1 MNKLTSE
8 AGTEYRQKQSI
19 LWGRMV
25 LNIKPKSPLAGWGNY
40 PISSADL
47 FRPERSHQLSQTQ
60 GRMGRSIV
68 MNGHHAQPGEI
79 SSKSKDLSHISKKGG
94 RSIPFDLPSWVLNS
108 LAVKAFNAF
117 YYKWQSRKNYPLLD
131 EIDELV
137 LKYGGRVYL
146 AKDARMKP
154 ETFRAMY
161 PRYPE
166 WRRVKAAVDPEGRF
180 HSDLSR
186 RLGIE
191 EKR

>member
-1 MNKLTSE
+1 
-8 AGTEYRQKQSI
+8 
-19 LWGRMV
+19 
-25 LNIKPKSPLAGWGNY
+25 
-40 PISSADL
+40 
-47 FRPERSHQLSQTQ
+47 
-60 GRMGRSIV
+60 
-68 MNGHHAQPGEI
+68 
-79 SSKSKDLSHISKKGG
+79 
-94 RSIPFDLPSWVLNS
+94 
-108 LAVKAFNAF
+108 
-117 YYKWQSRKNYPLLD
+117 
-131 EIDELV
+131 DELV